1 MISTLFSPFTDAK
14 ARVLWIWAGVGALAF
29 AASIPVYTFVPV
41 AGAVLFLG
49 IAPAILIPAY
59 QRGWRGAW
67 SGFFLTLLGYEAGI
81 GTIVLTGMPVS
92 SDLRQLY
99 LPVGAAVALA
109 VFGGTWSGF
118 LARRRALA
126 ESARRAERTL
136 ATVIDSMPTGCLVLD
151 LGGRVL
157 RSNRE
162 ARLLLSTHAPEE
174 FDLWLRDLVAPE
186 AWPEICRLLIAPR
199 AGTPLKV
206 TIPGEHPHRTEWIFG
221 SLNDGEEKRILA
233 FFWDA
238 EEKCSR
244 EEETRSLLAAV
255 RSLEEGV
262 VVSDL
267 TGAIRYVNAAAVAI
281 CGVTDRSALIGTPL
295 REHTLG
301 ADVEMS
307 TTPVMIDGVSTGT
320 VAVLRDLSAQHL
332 LARKAAVADKQA
344 TLGRLVAGAAHEIN
358 NPLTAVL
365 ANLEVLRTVPG
376 LPQEAASLVELILRE
391 GNRAGGAVRGLLSF
405 ARQRP
410 TERVTADLAKVVGDA
425 VAMREAYARTAGIEL
440 TFNAPV
446 HPHVHVDVD
455 QVEQVV
461 VNLLLNAEEAVAGR
475 PERKIDVTIG
485 TRGGQG
491 LLIVNDSGP
500 GVPDLLAEKVFDPF
514 FTTKGAQEAPGLG
527 LAVSAGIV
535 AEHGG
540 TIGAGRGVLG
550 GAQFTVRFPEVAEAA
565 AAPASSKA
573 IEDGAVAGL
582 SVLIVDDEPAILSS
596 VGRVLE
602 RLGHSVRT
610 ASTGEEAIEIAQ
622 EEPVDVIIS
631 DLRMPGLS
639 GRELYARLVEA
650 GVVPK
655 ADFIVATGDIAD
667 PEAIA
672 FLRST
677 GLPVI
682 LKPFEIR
689 SLVDTLSRTRPTSK
703 QVERVL
709 ERAC

>member
-1 MISTLFSPFTDAK
+1 MLSTLFSPFTDAK
-14 ARVLWIWAGVGALAF
+14 ARILWIWAAIGALAF
-29 AASIPVYTFVPV
+29 AASIPVYTFLPV

-59 QRGWRGAW
+59 LRGWRGAW
-67 SGFFLTLLGYEAGI
+67 VGFFLALLGYEGGI
-81 GTIVLTGMPVS
+81 GAIILTGEPVS

-99 LPVGAAVALA
+99 LPVGTAAVLALL
-109 VFGGTWSGF
+109 GGIWSGF

-151 LGGRVL
+151 LGGRVI

-186 AWPEICRLLIAPR
+186 AWPEVCKLLIAPK

-221 SLNDGEEKRILA
+221 SLHDGEEKRILA

-295 REHTLG
+295 REHPLG
-301 ADVEMS
+301 ADVEVS
-307 TTPVMIDGVSTGT
+307 TTPVMVDGLSTGT
-320 VAVLRDLSAQHL
+320 VAVLRDLSAQRL

-365 ANLEVLRTVPG
+365 ANLEVLRTLPG
-376 LPQEAASLVELILRE
+376 LPKEATSLVELILRE

-410 TERVTADLAKVVGDA
+410 TERVTADLAEVVRNA
-425 VAMREAYARTAGIEL
+425 VAMREAYARSAGIEL
-440 TFNAPV
+440 TFNAPL
-446 HPHVHVDVD
+446 HPHVCVDVD

-485 TRGGQG
+485 TRGGQA
-491 LLIVNDSGP
+491 LLVVNDSGP
-500 GVPDLLAEKVFDPF
+500 GVSDGLAERVFEPF

-540 TIGAGRGVLG
+540 TIGVARGVLG
-550 GAQFTVRFPEVAEAA
+550 GAQFTVSFPEVAEAA
-565 AAPASSKA
+565 ATPSPKV

-610 ASTGEEAIEIAQ
+610 ASNGEEAIEISL

-639 GRELYARLVEA
+639 GRELYGALVAA

-667 PEAIA
+667 PEAIE
-672 FLRST
+672 FLRTT